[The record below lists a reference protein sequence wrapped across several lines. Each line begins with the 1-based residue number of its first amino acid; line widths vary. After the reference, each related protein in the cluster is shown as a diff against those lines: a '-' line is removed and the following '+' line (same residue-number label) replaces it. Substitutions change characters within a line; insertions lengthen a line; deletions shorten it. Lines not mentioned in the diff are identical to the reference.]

1 MGSFCEI
8 YLHYTHK
15 PANYKLQFIMSNSK
29 DIYNLPNNTSKI
41 DREIYKTAYDN
52 TFLPCDYEK
61 LDNNLGVKL
70 DTSVRGYDFTNPEH
84 LTSDGKVDYSKLI
97 DFQYTTGFQATNLGK
112 GIQRI
117 NEMIECKLTK
127 NEELEKS
134 QESISVGHFSRKL
147 TNCTIFF
154 THTSNLMSSGLRD
167 TVKFLAKENMIDTI
181 ITTCGAVEEDLMKV
195 FADHKLGDFALPG
208 KQLLNAGI
216 NRQGN
221 LLISNENYLI
231 FMNWMVPILEE
242 MSKIEAETGKPWTP
256 SGLIWFLGK
265 EIGKL
270 PKGEE
275 SVWYWCY
282 KNKIPVF
289 SPALTDGSL
298 GDMLYF
304 FSYKRRLNVE
314 IVQDLRLL
322 NSIST
327 KSCKSGMII
336 CGGGL
341 IKHHTCNANLMRN
354 GADYA
359 VYINTATEFDGS
371 DSGASPDEAISWGK
385 IRMTANPVKIIC
397 EVTLVLPLL
406 IGKTFYEY
414 EDKIAEFDKK
424 LEALRAK

>member
-29 DIYNLPNNTSKI
+29 DIYNLPDNTSRI

-52 TFLPCDYEK
+52 TFLPCDYES

-70 DTSVRGYDFTNPEH
+70 DTSVRGYDFTNSEH

-97 DFQYTTGFQATNLGK
+97 DYQYTTGFQATNLGK

-117 NEMIECKLTK
+117 NEMIECELTK

-282 KNKIPVF
+282 KNNIPVF
-289 SPALTDGSL
+289 SPGLVDGCV
-298 GDMLYF
+298 GDMLF
-304 FSYKRRLNVE
+304 F
-314 IVQDLRLL
+314 
-322 NSIST
+322 NSFRNKFTLDTVGDIKYLYNLTIRSPN
-327 KSCKSGMII
+327 SGMILN
-336 CGGGL
+336 GGG
-341 IKHHTCNANLMRN
+341 IVKHHACLSNLMRG

-359 VYINTATEFDGS
+359 VYINTAQEFDGS
-371 DSGASPDEAISWGK
+371 DAGAKPDEAVSWGK
-385 IRMTANPVKIIC
+385 INAKCRPVKIVC
-397 EVTLVLPLL
+397 DFTLVLPMI
-406 IGKTFYEY
+406 IGKTFFEHRDDYARY
-414 EDKIAEFDKK
+414 YGK
-424 LEALRAK
+424 